1 MHPFGLLPDPP
12 SVQDLLLK
20 IRSLEKELDQV
31 NLDAER
37 DRKAHRQLLE
47 RFMAL
52 VTEVHQIRDDLNG
65 TVRRLDL
72 LQTTSAPATPP

>member
-1 MHPFGLLPDPP
+1 MQ
-12 SVQDLLLK
+12 SVTGK
-20 IRSLEKELDQV
+20 PIG
-31 NLDAER
+31 N
-37 DRKAHRQLLE
+37 LLE

-72 LQTTSAPATPP
+72 LQTTLGPSYTSMTVAVRSLEFWAPWVVLAAVLCP